1 MTRIVFVRE
10 SFDQLQSTRKCQD
23 LRPCSTSRKLSRYPG
38 PWSGRY
44 KVLRGVSTGQTRTK
58 SPFPPPP
65 PTLPLHTHCI
75 LSFFHDHFSI
85 VLLFTLHLRR
95 DTDRKKSHQVIVLVW
110 CIVSKKLDGSNIL
123 KNLWNVLIYL
133 SACEIALLS
142 KLLYFNF
149 YCQFILVLW
158 YQ

>member
-1 MTRIVFVRE
+1 MNSIIPIRPQSAKTYGHVLPAGSSPGTQAPGVAGTRSYAVLALGRHG
-10 SFDQLQSTRKCQD
+10 QN
-23 LRPCSTSRKLSRYPG
+23 RPS
-38 PWSGRY
+38 
-44 KVLRGVSTGQTRTK
+44 
-58 SPFPPPP
+58 PPPP